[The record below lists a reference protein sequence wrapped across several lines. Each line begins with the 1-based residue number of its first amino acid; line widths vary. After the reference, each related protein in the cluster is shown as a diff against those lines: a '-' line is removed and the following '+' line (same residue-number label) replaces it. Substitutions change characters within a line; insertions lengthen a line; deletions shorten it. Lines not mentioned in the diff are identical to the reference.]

1 MPAEL
6 SRLEISP
13 VKSSKVQNAFTL
25 VELLVVVSI
34 IGLLAGFLIP
44 AIQGGLAAARKAESA
59 SQLKQLGTLAVAYTT
74 ESGGNLP
81 EEGGEGLQSFSQLR
95 KEPNAWYNVLPPMAG
110 FLAASNYR
118 ANPSSFYTKSSLFF
132 LRGAKYPTAK
142 VNSAYFAYGINS
154 QLQQT
159 DAAAGILNMNRI
171 QKPLKNR
178 FIC

>member
-81 EEGGEGLQSFSQLR
+81 EE
-95 KEPNAWYNVLPPMAG
+95 
-110 FLAASNYR
+110 AAKVCKASVNFAKNR
-118 ANPSSFYTKSSLFF
+118 TPGTMCF
-132 LRGAKYPTAK
+132 LRWP
-142 VNSAYFAYGINS
+142 VS
-154 QLQQT
+154 
-159 DAAAGILNMNRI
+159 
-171 QKPLKNR
+171 
-178 FIC
+178 

>member
-1 MPAEL
+1 MKKP
-6 SRLEISP
+6 SP
-13 VKSSKVQNAFTL
+13 SSFTL
-25 VELLVVVSI
+25 VELLVVISI
-34 IGLLAGFLIP
+34 IGLLAGLAIP

-118 ANPSSFYTKSSLFF
+118 ANPSSFTLK
-132 LRGAKYPTAK
+132 A
-142 VNSAYFAYGINS
+142 AYFSFVGQS
-154 QLQQT
+154 
-159 DAAAGILNMNRI
+159 I
-171 QKPLKNR
+171 QPPR
-178 FIC
+178 